1 MRRTVL
7 AAAAVAV
14 LLGGGTA
21 TASKLLTGKDIRNG
35 SIMSGDIRNGTLRE
49 GDLAQ
54 AVRTKLNTTVSGSPG
69 QSGPRG
75 ERGPQ
80 GLPGPAGQPGPKGDR
95 GEPAPVDPSL
105 GRLLY
110 VGDGTEEIA
119 HVTYELAVPVALEDL
134 PDIPFFQEHVYG
146 DGDFG
151 ANVILGVDA
160 DGDGRYE
167 ADDLGW
173 HVDGQVPAA
182 LGGDSFVEMDARGL
196 DADKVEPVVSEGWY
210 SPSGAGDAHADD
222 PGCEY
227 DQTLAEFVAGCDE
240 DRLDPTDEVHV
251 VRLVLGGSSSWNDVA
266 VRVTAPTV
274 ASDEVESIT
283 TGIVGG

>member
-7 AAAAVAV
+7 AAAVVAL

-21 TASKLLTGKDIRNG
+21 TASKLLSGKDIRNG
-35 SIMSGDIRNGTLRE
+35 SLTSEDIRNGTLRE
-49 GDLAQ
+49 GDLAR

-69 QSGPRG
+69 QPGPQG

-80 GLPGPAGQPGPKGDR
+80 GPPGLAGPQGPKGDR
-95 GEPAPVDPSL
+95 GEPAPVDTTV

-110 VGDGTEEIA
+110 VADGAQQIA
-119 HVTYELAVPVALEDL
+119 HVTYELAEPIVLADLEQL
-134 PDIPFFQEHVYG
+134 PFIQEHVYG

-160 DGDGRYE
+160 DEDGRYE

-173 HVDGQVPAA
+173 HVDGQVGADLA
-182 LGGDSFVEMDARGL
+182 GDSFVEMDARGF
-196 DADKVEPVVSEGWY
+196 DTVKVEPVSSEGWY
-210 SPSGAGDAHADD
+210 SPSHAGNAHADD

-227 DQTLAEFVAGCDE
+227 DQTLGEFVANCDE

-251 VRLVLGGSSSWNDVA
+251 VRLVLGGSSSWNDIA
-266 VRVTAPTV
+266 VRVTAPML
-274 ASDEVESIT
+274 ASNDVESLT
-283 TGIVGG
+283 AGVVGG